1 MTLRLSRSAFGLA
14 LLVVSVAMMGS
25 DQHASNGLR
34 QMLQSASIFH
44 FHTPT
49 ACQRKYFSFIA
60 KRQVGVTL
68 SKSGGEGQ
76 QLRGQKQRD
85 NDG

>member
-1 MTLRLSRSAFGLA
+1 MPQPAQNEGAQGSVAFSAVAEACLT
-14 LLVVSVAMMGS
+14 LLVAAVAMMGS

-60 KRQVGVTL
+60 T
-68 SKSGGEGQ
+68 
-76 QLRGQKQRD
+76 
-85 NDG
+85 